1 MDSFEDGKNA
11 ELERR
16 LEERGWIRQD
26 GTRREPG
33 CCRLLWVPTL
43 RGSSGVVGTRPYA
56 LRHTS
61 AIINL
66 ARGENVKTVSA
77 LLGHA
82 DASYALDLYVGFIPA
97 ITRGLANRYVGKG
110 LATGADDDEVANG
123 LRDNFQ

>member
-1 MDSFEDGKNA
+1 MPH
-11 ELERR
+11 RR
-16 LEERGWIRQD
+16 PLAHPE
-26 GTRREPG
+26 TR
-33 CCRLLWVPTL
+33 
-43 RGSSGVVGTRPYA
+43 
-56 LRHTS
+56 

-97 ITRGLANRYVGKG
+97 ITRGLANRYVGRG
-110 LATGADDDEVANG
+110 LATGADDEVANG